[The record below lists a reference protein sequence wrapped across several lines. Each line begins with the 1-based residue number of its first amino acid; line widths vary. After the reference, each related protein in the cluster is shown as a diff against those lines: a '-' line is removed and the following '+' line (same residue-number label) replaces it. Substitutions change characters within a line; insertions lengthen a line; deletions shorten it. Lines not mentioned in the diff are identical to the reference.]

1 MLTTTPDHYSS
12 HHPNHYSLQLHPTQ
26 QSSVL
31 WAVQVAPRS
40 PRSAGA
46 IAPGSFHLGEIL
58 ILSQLEEAES
68 HFQPQAPGHSVQLFS
83 PARKAWCPSVFGAA
97 EIRPLRGL
105 SASVAPV
112 TESGVPSPKAANIGR
127 LLPGGSST
135 AEKGLLGKIAKHYSL
150 ILMHKFCSFMVTFK
164 FPWLKG
170 VQVTDRTSLCKL
182 N

>member
-26 QSSVL
+26 QPSVL

-83 PARKAWCPSVFGAA
+83 PARKAWCPSVFG
-97 EIRPLRGL
+97 ELRYGPLE
-105 SASVAPV
+105 ACQ
-112 TESGVPSPKAANIGR
+112 
-127 LLPGGSST
+127 LPRR
-135 AEKGLLGKIAKHYSL
+135 
-150 ILMHKFCSFMVTFK
+150 
-164 FPWLKG
+164 PWLKVG
-170 VQVTDRTSLCKL
+170 FRLLKLQTSEDYFLEEAPQLKKDSSVRL
-182 N
+182 QNTILWF